1 MKRALRFAGTLLPL
15 MFLLLVLFSSQ
26 AQAVGLDPEPPA
38 EPAAPGA
45 ADEDNPGTD
54 TTEETFPFSF
64 LQGLL
69 GEDTEGATTTVE
81 IMLLLTVLTLVPSIL
96 IMMTSFTRIV
106 IVLSFTR
113 NAMGTQNMPPNQIII
128 GLALFLTYFSMHGT
142 LTQIYDEAWVPYQQE
157 ESEMTLEEFY
167 TAAVEPLREFMFTQ
181 IRGQGHVS
189 DLGVFMGLAGLNNTP
204 PEDLG
209 DVPTYVLIPAFI
221 TSELKTGLW
230 MGFFIYIP
238 FIVIDMIVASA
249 LMSMGMM
256 MLPPAMISMP
266 FKLMI
271 FVLANGWDNVVLNL
285 IRSFTGG
292 S

>member
-1 MKRALRFAGTLLPL
+1 MKRSIRTIGRLLPVL
-15 MFLLLVLFSSQ
+15 FVLLLLFSTQSR
-26 AQAVGLDPEPPA
+26 ATNIEPSPSPA
-38 EPAAPGA
+38 ETSP
-45 ADEDNPGTD
+45 DVEDG
-54 TTEETFPFSF
+54 TFPFNF
-64 LQGLL
+64 LQNLFGD
-69 GEDTEGATTTVE
+69 ETEGATSTIE

-142 LTQIYDEAWVPYQQE
+142 LTRIYDEAWVPYQQE
-157 ESEMTLEEFY
+157 DTEMTLDDFY
-167 TAAVEPLREFMFTQ
+167 TAAVEPIREFMFEE
-181 IRGQGHVS
+181 IRYQEHLS
-189 DLGVFMGLAGLNNTP
+189 DLGIFMGLAGLNETP
-204 PEDLG
+204 PETLD

-230 MGFFIYIP
+230 MGFLIYIP

-271 FVLANGWDNVVLNL
+271 FVLANGWENVVRNI
-285 IRSFTGG
+285 IRSFGG
-292 S
+292 

>member
-1 MKRALRFAGTLLPL
+1 MRLLPVL
-15 MFLLLVLFSSQ
+15 FTLVLLFTVQ
-26 AQAVGLDPEPPA
+26 TRAVEIEPSPSPAGETAA
-38 EPAAPGA
+38 EP
-45 ADEDNPGTD
+45 EDA
-54 TTEETFPFSF
+54 TFPFNL
-64 LQGLL
+64 LQNIL
-69 GEDTEGATTTVE
+69 GEDDTEGATTTVE

-142 LTQIYDEAWVPYQQE
+142 LTQIYEEAWVPYQQE
-157 ESEMTLEEFY
+157 ESEMTLDEFY
-167 TAAVEPLREFMFTQ
+167 TAAVEPLREFMFGE
-181 IRGQGHVS
+181 IRNQGHAA
-189 DLGVFMGLAGLNNTP
+189 DLGMFLGLAGLNETP
-204 PEDLG
+204 PESLD
-209 DVPTYVLIPAFI
+209 DIPTYVLIPSFI

-230 MGFFIYIP
+230 MGFLIFIP

-271 FVLANGWDNVVLNL
+271 FVLANGWDNVVMNL
-285 IRSFTGG
+285 IRSFG
-292 S
+292 